1 MRQAW
6 TAAALAALALAAS
19 STGARAASLLTGT
32 WQSSC
37 GDTCFD
43 SHGVYSVTFSASQFS
58 GPVDISRLG
67 FDRAILGAKSGQ
79 FFNVSFQL
87 GGHTVG
93 SWGDWNMG
101 GVAGDELFV
110 SGQSLTW
117 NPADGDLV
125 LVFELVNANGEK
137 LGTPSGGGGGSF
149 SFTDAPQGGG
159 DGSTGGVITLGGP
172 NGSLFTNDGPPPPPD
187 GGSDVIGDVAP
198 GVVPEPS
205 AWLLSIGGMVAAGS
219 ALRRRRPLV
228 RA

>member
-6 TAAALAALALAAS
+6 TVAALAALAIAAS
-19 STGARAASLLTGT
+19 SPGAKAASLLSGT

-43 SHGVYSVTFSASQFS
+43 SHGAYSVTFSASQFS
-58 GPVDISRLG
+58 GPVNISSLG
-67 FDRAILGAKSGQ
+67 FDRAILGTMSGQ

-87 GGHTVG
+87 GGHTLG
-93 SWGDWNMG
+93 SWGNWNMG

-125 LVFELVNANGEK
+125 LVFQLVNANGDK
-137 LGTPSGGGGGSF
+137 WGTESGGGGGSF
-149 SFTDAPQGGG
+149 SFADSPDGGG
-159 DGSTGGVITLGGP
+159 TTGGVITLDGP
-172 NGSLFTNDGPPPPPD
+172 NGSLFTNDSQPLPPSD
-187 GGSDVIGDVAP
+187 GGGDVVGDVAP

-205 AWLLSIGGMVAAGS
+205 AWVLSISGLMAAGA